1 MIAKKHIAALTGL
14 ALAVTAL
21 SPIGGTV
28 TSAASPLS
36 WHANVT
42 SGTYTVGFANEALE
56 APFQVNVQNSMEQFT
71 KAAGFKLVNLDNNYD
86 DATALRNAS
95 ILAEDKVNVAVEFQS
110 DASIAPR
117 IAQIF
122 KSANI
127 PAVAIDIPEPGAI
140 FFGANHFSDG
150 QLTGIALGE
159 YMAKHHWDMSKVSE
173 ILLTEPAAGPIPQL
187 RIDGEDYGI
196 RQIVPSLP
204 KSALFELSAGS
215 GTIGSAQSIVAALLP
230 RIPSGNHIVV
240 SGINDESVLG
250 AVRAIQLANRESSA
264 IYGSQGADGEGL
276 IEIRTNPQWVG
287 DTAYFPEFYGKF
299 ITQLVQ
305 EMKAGKTIDPY
316 QFMPRVFLDSQNVAQ
331 YYPGKV
337 TVAVKSPPG
346 GVEASMTAK
355 NVLPVVPPGLP

>member
-1 MIAKKHIAALTGL
+1 
-14 ALAVTAL
+14 
-21 SPIGGTV
+21 
-28 TSAASPLS
+28 
-36 WHANVT
+36 
-42 SGTYTVGFANEALE
+42 
-56 APFQVNVQNSMEQFT
+56 
-71 KAAGFKLVNLDNNYD
+71 
-86 DATALRNAS
+86 
-95 ILAEDKVNVAVEFQS
+95 
-110 DASIAPR
+110 
-117 IAQIF
+117 
-122 KSANI
+122 
-127 PAVAIDIPEPGAI
+127 
-140 FFGANHFSDG
+140 
-150 QLTGIALGE
+150 
-159 YMAKHHWDMSKVSE
+159 MAKHHWDMSKVSE